1 MPRKTVAIR
10 GLDTEL
16 YHEVFSM
23 ANKDGKRVSDVV
35 NIALKTYIEMDN
47 GEIPSIPNIELNK
60 VNTNDF
66 VLSIDDDGEVFLS
79 KNDIIDIS
87 DDVGPFSILTSGNLI
102 FEKDV
107 DKDVLKRVNGVIV
120 KGGHVKIPRKSYAS
134 FLMKAQISGT
144 IEKY

>member
-10 GLDTEL
+10 GLDTEI

-23 ANKDGKRVSDVV
+23 AKKDGKRVSDVV
-35 NIALKTYIEMDN
+35 NVALKTYIEMDN
-47 GEIPSIPNIELNK
+47 GEIPNIPNINMEKLD
-60 VNTNDF
+60 TNDF

-87 DDVGPFSILTSGNLI
+87 DDVGPFSILISGNLI

-107 DKDVLKRVNGVIV
+107 DKDVLKRINGAIV